1 MSQPSDILIDD
12 FVAPVLPEAVRAM
25 NAVSPEEARRQVALD
40 SASLHAEA
48 TEKTGLSDFG
58 ADHYREGMDV
68 FLRALEAEAD
78 LTLLGRMT
86 ARAYVVK
93 LLASRLRIEA
103 AIAHT
108 PALLERPLERP
119 VIIVGLPRTGT
130 SHLHNLLSVHPDL
143 RFLPYWEAC
152 EPIPVPGDVARSG
165 APDPRIARVQATLDQ
180 GTALIPHQQAMHELD
195 AHTPHEEIGFFEMD
209 FACPIFSNRFQ
220 VPTYR
225 AWYRKADLT
234 PSYGYVRR
242 VLQVVSGLRDGGKR
256 WVLKSPMHLEQIG
269 PLMKVHPNARVV
281 LTFRDP
287 ARVILSLATMT
298 AYGRRVVQRTIDP
311 VRIGQEVATMIQQ
324 RFDAA
329 VRDVHL
335 IPASQR
341 RDVHFESY
349 MKDPMT
355 VVREVLDFAGLD
367 ASEATMGRMRAYQDR
382 NPRGKFGRVIY
393 RYEDVGLD
401 PEVLR
406 QASRVYR
413 EKFGVKAEAD

>member
-1 MSQPSDILIDD
+1 MSHPNDILIDD
-12 FVAPVLPEAVRAM
+12 FAAPRLPEAVRTL
-25 NAVSPEEARRQVALD
+25 NAASPEEARARIALD

-48 TEKTGLSDFG
+48 SEQTWLFDFG
-58 ADHYREGMDV
+58 SAHYREGMDV

-103 AIAHT
+103 AIART
-108 PALLERPLERP
+108 PALLERPIERP

-130 SHLHNLLSVHPDL
+130 SHLHNLLSVHPEL

-152 EPIPVPGDVARSG
+152 EPIPVAGEAARSG
-165 APDPRIARVQATLDQ
+165 EPDPRIARVQATLDQ

-220 VPTYR
+220 VPSYR
-225 AWYRKADLT
+225 SWYRQADLT
-234 PSYGYVRR
+234 PSYAYVRR
-242 VLQVVSGLRDGGKR
+242 VLQVVSGLRYGGKR

-269 PLMKVHPNARVV
+269 PLMQVHPSARVV
-281 LTFRDP
+281 MTFRDP

-298 AYGRRVVQRTIDP
+298 AYGRRLVQRTIDP
-311 VRIGQEVATMIQQ
+311 VRIGQEVAAMIQQ

-335 IPASQR
+335 VPESQR

-349 MKDPMT
+349 MKDPMS

-367 ASEATMGRMRAYQDR
+367 ASEATMERMRGYQDAH
-382 NPRGKFGRVIY
+382 PRGKFGRVIY
-393 RYEDVGLD
+393 RYADVGLD
-401 PEVLR
+401 PEALR
-406 QASRVYR
+406 RGSRVYR
-413 EKFGVKAEAD
+413 EKFGVQAEAD